1 MISVLKCEV
10 WNLKYEIFNLESG
23 FENLKCGILNL
34 DAHIRSPEYEIRG
47 LISPMWN
54 WRSLDCIR
62 SRRRP
67 DSSSFSQIAQASHLF
82 LLSPQ
87 LHKYH
92 QMHRAFYPRSY
103 TSFPELTPA
112 VLFSLQ
118 SGRAALDH
126 AANRDREQVESA
138 GCLALVGKCWVTEPI
153 QAPIH
158 SAWQLEQPQ
167 TWFL

>member
-1 MISVLKCEV
+1 
-10 WNLKYEIFNLESG
+10 
-23 FENLKCGILNL
+23 
-34 DAHIRSPEYEIRG
+34 
-47 LISPMWN
+47 MWN

-103 TSFPELTPA
+103 TSFPELTA
-112 VLFSLQ
+112 AFLLSLQ
-118 SGRAALDH
+118 SGRVALDLKTKAGWVSH
-126 AANRDREQVESA
+126 SWQRRAGRSALPSSCSLDQPRQKTVLLCGLGRPRFCFLDLFVEE
-138 GCLALVGKCWVTEPI
+138 LVER
-153 QAPIH
+153 
-158 SAWQLEQPQ
+158 SNQLLWWTLLDDFPHFSSK
-167 TWFL
+167 TY